1 MLSDDDYDDDDDDD
15 DDDDGFFELQKE
27 GLKDFCNLIG
37 GYKTNNK

>member
-1 MLSDDDYDDDDDDD
+1 MLSDDDYDDDD

-27 GLKDFCNLIG
+27 DLKDFCNLIG